1 MNPQDLRRSETRMA
15 KQASHTVGLDI
26 GTSRITCIIGEPGD
40 GGLVDIVGIGES
52 EAKGLR
58 KGVVVDPEAAVESIT
73 RAVEEAERMS
83 GLEAEEVAI
92 NLSGSHIMSFNG
104 QAIVAVS
111 GREREVSHENGHGRR
126 SAHGS
131 PAHVIV
137 AGRDREITQDD
148 VRRAIESASAIQLPA
163 GREIVDRLPQEFIV
177 DDQDGINDPVGMI
190 GARLAVKVHIVTS
203 PVTARQNVIN
213 AVNRAGLVVGEMV
226 LEQLAAAEATLTDD
240 DKEFGAALVDIGAE
254 TTGLIIYQR
263 GAVQHTAVFALGG
276 SHFTNDI
283 AFGLRT
289 PIPEA
294 EKIKR
299 VVGCAYSTSL
309 NEMQR
314 GELVEVPSVGGR
326 PPRQLSR
333 QILCDILQPRAEE
346 VLMHVADEIKE
357 SGWERQLSSGVVLT
371 GGGALLD
378 GMCEIAEQVFDAP
391 VRLGYPERDRFGGLS
406 EDIQSPASAAAAGLA
421 LVAQREQCAE
431 ARAVGA
437 KKGSGMRLTHFV
449 SKFRHRFSSIF

>member
-1 MNPQDLRRSETRMA
+1 MT
-15 KQASHTVGLDI
+15 KHVSHTVGLDI
-26 GTSRITCIIGEPGD
+26 GTSRVTCIIGEPGE
-40 GGLVDIVGIGES
+40 GGLIDIVGIGET
-52 EAKGLR
+52 EARGLR
-58 KGVVVDPEAAVESIT
+58 KGVVVDPESAVESIT

-104 QAIVAVS
+104 QAIVAVA
-111 GREREVSHENGHGRR
+111 GREREPHYDNGHSNNGRR
-126 SAHGS
+126 ANHNNHA
-131 PAHVIV
+131 PIIV

-203 PVTARQNVIN
+203 PITARQNVIN
-213 AVNRAGLVVGEMV
+213 GVNRAGLMVGEIF
-226 LEQLAAAEATLTDD
+226 LEQLAAAEAALTEE

-254 TTGLIIYQR
+254 TTGLVIYQR

-299 VVGCAYSTSL
+299 AAGCAASL
-309 NEMQR
+309 CLSESER
-314 GELVEVPSVGGR
+314 GELIEVPSVGGR

-346 VLMHVADEIKE
+346 VLSQVADEIRE
-357 SGWERQLSSGVVLT
+357 SGWEGQLSSGIVLT
-371 GGGALLD
+371 GGGARLN
-378 GMCEIAEQVFDAP
+378 GMVEIAEQVFDAA
-391 VRLGYPERDRFGGLS
+391 VRVGYPERDRFGGLI
-406 EDIQSPASAAAAGLA
+406 EDIQSPAWAAAAGLC
-421 LVAQREQCAE
+421 LMAQRAKTAE
-431 ARAVGA
+431 MRASATRGVQTGGLGA
-437 KKGSGMRLTHFV
+437 LV
-449 SKFRHRFSSIF
+449 SKFRHRFGSIF

>member
-1 MNPQDLRRSETRMA
+1 V
-15 KQASHTVGLDI
+15 SHTVGLDI
-26 GTSRITCIIGEPGD
+26 GTSRVTCIIGEPAE
-40 GGLVDIVGIGES
+40 GGAVNIVGIGEAES
-52 EAKGLR
+52 RGLR
-58 KGVVVDPEAAVESIT
+58 KGVVVDPEAAVESVT

-111 GREREVSHENGHGRR
+111 GREREPSHGNGHGNGHGTGTRR
-126 SAHGS
+126 GH
-131 PAHVIV
+131 HTMTVV
-137 AGRDREITQDD
+137 AGRDREITHDD

-190 GARLAVKVHIVTS
+190 GARLAVKLHIVTS

-213 AVNRAGLVVGEMV
+213 GVNRAGLVVGEMV

-254 TTGLIIYQR
+254 TTGLVIYQR

-299 VVGCAYSTSL
+299 TVGCASSMSL
-309 NEMQR
+309 TEAER
-314 GELVEVPSVGGR
+314 GELIEVPSVGGR

-346 VLMHVADEIKE
+346 VLSHVADEIRE
-357 SGWERQLSSGVVLT
+357 AGWEGQLSSGVVLT
-371 GGGALLD
+371 GGGALLN
-378 GMCEIAEQVFDAP
+378 GMVEIAEQVFDAP
-391 VRLGYPERDRFGGLS
+391 VRLGYPERDRFGGLV
-406 EDIQSPASAAAAGLA
+406 EDIQSPAWAAASGLCLIRQRAKSAEMRAA
-421 LVAQREQCAE
+421 L
-431 ARAVGA
+431 ARAQASGGLGA
-437 KKGSGMRLTHFV
+437 LV
-449 SKFRHRFSSIF
+449 SKFRNRFGGIF

>member
-1 MNPQDLRRSETRMA
+1 MTKLV
-15 KQASHTVGLDI
+15 SHTVGLDV
-26 GTSRITCIIGEPGD
+26 GTSRVTCIIGEPGE
-40 GGLVDIVGIGES
+40 GGAVNIVGIGEAES
-52 EAKGLR
+52 RGLR
-58 KGVVVDPEAAVESIT
+58 KGVVVDPEAAVESVT

-111 GREREVSHENGHGRR
+111 GRER
-126 SAHGS
+126 
-131 PAHVIV
+131 
-137 AGRDREITQDD
+137 
-148 VRRAIESASAIQLPA
+148 
-163 GREIVDRLPQEFIV
+163 VDRLPQEFIV

-190 GARLAVKVHIVTS
+190 GARLAVKLHIVTS

-213 AVNRAGLVVGEMV
+213 GVNRAGLVVGEMV
-226 LEQLAAAEATLTDD
+226 LEQLAAAEAALTDD

-254 TTGLIIYQR
+254 TTGLVIYQR

-299 VVGCAYSTSL
+299 TVGCASSMSL
-309 NEMQR
+309 TEMER
-314 GELVEVPSVGGR
+314 GELIEVPSVGGR

-346 VLMHVADEIKE
+346 VLSHVADEIRE
-357 SGWERQLSSGVVLT
+357 AGWEGQLSSGVVLT
-371 GGGALLD
+371 GGGSLLN
-378 GMCEIAEQVFDAP
+378 GMVEIAEQVFDAP
-391 VRLGYPERDRFGGLS
+391 VRLGYPERDRFGGLV
-406 EDIQSPASAAAAGLA
+406 EDIQSPAWAAASGLCLIRQRAKSAEMRASLSRAQASGGFGA
-421 LVAQREQCAE
+421 L
-431 ARAVGA
+431 
-437 KKGSGMRLTHFV
+437 V
-449 SKFRHRFSSIF
+449 SKFRNRFGSIF

>member
-1 MNPQDLRRSETRMA
+1 MA
-15 KQASHTVGLDI
+15 KQVSHTVGLDI

-40 GGLVDIVGIGES
+40 GGLIDIVGIGDA
-52 EAKGLR
+52 EARGLR
-58 KGVVVDPEAAVESIT
+58 KGVVVDPEAAVEAIT

-111 GREREVSHENGHGRR
+111 GKERDISHENGHSRR
-126 SAHGS
+126 GH
-131 PAHVIV
+131 AHVVV

-213 AVNRAGLVVGEMV
+213 SVNRAGLVVGEMV
-226 LEQLAAAEATLTDD
+226 LEQLAAAEAALTDD

-299 VVGCAYSTSL
+299 GVGCASGLSL
-309 NEMQR
+309 SEAER
-314 GELVEVPSVGGR
+314 SELVDVPSVGGR

-346 VLMHVADEIKE
+346 VLSHVADEIRE
-357 SGWERQLSSGVVLT
+357 SGWETQLSSGIVLT

-378 GMCEIAEQVFDAP
+378 GMVEIAEQVFDAP
-391 VRLGYPERDRFGGLS
+391 VRLGYPERDRFGGLV
-406 EDIQSPASAAAAGLA
+406 EDIQSPAWAAASGLC
-421 LVAQREQCAE
+421 LMAQRAKSAE
-431 ARAVGA
+431 MRALAMRAQAGGGFGA
-437 KKGSGMRLTHFV
+437 LV
-449 SKFRHRFSSIF
+449 SKFRNRFGGIF

>member
-1 MNPQDLRRSETRMA
+1 MA
-15 KQASHTVGLDI
+15 KRTQHTIGLDI
-26 GTSRITCIIGEPGD
+26 GTSKVTCIAGEAGE
-40 GGLVDIVGIGES
+40 GGLLEVVGIGEA
-52 EAKGLR
+52 EARGLR
-58 KGVVVDPEAAVESIT
+58 KGVIVNPDAAVDAIKK
-73 RAVEEAERMS
+73 AVEDAERMS
-83 GLEAEEVAI
+83 GLEAEEVTI
-92 NLSGSHIMSFNG
+92 NLAGSHILGFNG

-111 GREREVSHENGHGRR
+111 GR
-126 SAHGS
+126 
-131 PAHVIV
+131 
-137 AGRDREITQDD
+137 DREIVTED
-148 VRRAIESASAIQLPA
+148 VRRAIDSACAIQLPA

-213 AVNRAGLVVGEMV
+213 SVNRAGLVVGEMV

-240 DKEFGAALVDIGAE
+240 DKEFGAALVDVGAE

-294 EKIKR
+294 DKIKR
-299 VVGCAYSTSL
+299 NVGCASALSL
-309 NEMQR
+309 SESER
-314 GELVEVPSVGGR
+314 GELVDVPSVGGR

-346 VLMHVADEIKE
+346 VLSHVADEIRE
-357 SGWERQLSSGVVLT
+357 AGWEGQLSSGVVLT
-371 GGGALLD
+371 GGGSLLN
-378 GMCEIAEQVFDAP
+378 GMVEIAEQVFDAP
-391 VRLGYPERDRFGGLS
+391 VRLGYPERDRFGGLV
-406 EDIQSPASAAAAGLA
+406 EDVQSPAWAAAAGLC
-421 LVAQREQCAE
+421 LIRQRAKSAE
-431 ARAVGA
+431 MRTSLARAHASGGLGA
-437 KKGSGMRLTHFV
+437 LV
-449 SKFRHRFSSIF
+449 SKFRNRFGGIF

>member
-1 MNPQDLRRSETRMA
+1 MKRMA
-15 KQASHTVGLDI
+15 KREAYTTGLSI
-26 GTSRITCIIGEPGD
+26 GTSRVTCIIGEPGD
-40 GGLVDIVGIGES
+40 TGALDIVGIGEA
-52 EAKGLR
+52 EARGLR
-58 KGVVVDPEAAVESIT
+58 KGVIVNPDAAVDAI
-73 RAVEEAERMS
+73 RHAVEAAERMS
-83 GLEAEEVAI
+83 GLPAEEVSI
-92 NLSGSHIMSFNG
+92 NLAGSHIMGFNG

-111 GREREVSHENGHGRR
+111 GR
-126 SAHGS
+126 
-131 PAHVIV
+131 
-137 AGRDREITQDD
+137 DREITHDD
-148 VRRAIESASAIQLPA
+148 VRRAIDSACAIQLPA

-203 PVTARQNVIN
+203 PVTARQNAIN
-213 AVNRAGLVVGEMV
+213 AVNRAGLIVSDMV
-226 LEQLAAAEATLTDD
+226 LEQLAAAEASLTDE

-299 VVGCAYSTSL
+299 NFGYSSSVSL
-309 NEMQR
+309 NEIER
-314 GELVEVPSVGGR
+314 GEQIEVPSVGGR
-326 PPRQLSR
+326 GPRLLSR

-346 VLMHVADEIKE
+346 VLMHVADEIRE

-371 GGGALLD
+371 GGGALL
-378 GMCEIAEQVFDAP
+378 GGICEVAEQVFDAP
-391 VRLGYPERDRFGGLS
+391 VRVGYPERDRFGGLV
-406 EDIQSPASAAAAGLA
+406 EDIQSPQWTAAAGLSF
-421 LVAQREQCAE
+421 VAMRAHNLE
-431 ARAVGA
+431 ARRAAGKREAAGA
-437 KKGSGMRLTHFV
+437 LGSFV
-449 SKFRHRFSSIF
+449 SRFRDRFSSIF

>member
-1 MNPQDLRRSETRMA
+1 MV

-26 GTSRITCIIGEPGD
+26 GTSRVTCIIGEPGD
-40 GGLVDIVGIGES
+40 GQALDVVGIGES
-52 EAKGLR
+52 EARGLR
-58 KGVVVDPEAAVESIT
+58 KGVVVDPEAAVEAIT

-111 GREREVSHENGHGRR
+111 GREREPAQENGHSRR
-126 SAHGS
+126 GFGPHS
-131 PAHVIV
+131 HVIV
-137 AGRDREITQDD
+137 AGRDREITAED

-213 AVNRAGLVVGEMV
+213 SVNRAGLVVGEMV
-226 LEQLAAAEATLTDD
+226 LEQLAAAEASLTDD

-299 VVGCAYSTSL
+299 GVGCACALSL
-309 NEMQR
+309 SEGER
-314 GELVEVPSVGGR
+314 SELVEVPSVGGR

-346 VLMHVADEIKE
+346 VLSHVADEIRE
-357 SGWERQLSSGVVLT
+357 AGWEGQLSSGVVLA
-371 GGGALLD
+371 GGGALLG
-378 GMCEIAEQVFDAP
+378 GMVEIAEQVFDAP
-391 VRLGYPERDRFGGLS
+391 VRIGYPERDRFGGLV
-406 EDIQSPASAAAAGLA
+406 EDIQSPAWAAAAGLC
-421 LVAQREQCAE
+421 LIRQRAKSAE
-431 ARAVGA
+431 MRASLARAQSAGA
-437 KKGSGMRLTHFV
+437 LGALV
-449 SKFRHRFSSIF
+449 SKFRNRFGGIF

>member
-1 MNPQDLRRSETRMA
+1 MA
-15 KQASHTVGLDI
+15 KQVSHTVGLDI
-26 GTSRITCIIGEPGD
+26 GTSRVTCIIGEPGD
-40 GGLVDIVGIGES
+40 GGLIDVVGIGES
-52 EAKGLR
+52 EARGLR
-58 KGVVVDPEAAVESIT
+58 KGVVVDPEAAVEAIT

-111 GREREVSHENGHGRR
+111 GREREPAQENGHSRR
-126 SAHGS
+126 GFGPHS
-131 PAHVIV
+131 HVVV
-137 AGRDREITQDD
+137 AGRDREITAED

-203 PVTARQNVIN
+203 PVTARQNAIN
-213 AVNRAGLVVGEMV
+213 AVNRAGLIVSDMV
-226 LEQLAAAEATLTDD
+226 LEQLAAAEASLTEE
-240 DKEFGAALVDIGAE
+240 DKEFGAALVDVGAE
-254 TTGLIIYQR
+254 TTGLVIYQR

-276 SHFTNDI
+276 AHFTNDI

-294 EKIKR
+294 ERIKR
-299 VVGCAYSTSL
+299 TVGYASSAGL
-309 NEMQR
+309 GESER

-326 PPRQLSR
+326 PARQLSR

-346 VLMHVADEIKE
+346 VLMHVADEIRD

-378 GMCEIAEQVFDAP
+378 GMAEIAEQVFDAP
-391 VRLGYPERDRFGGLS
+391 VRLGHPERDRFGGLI
-406 EDIQSPASAAAAGLA
+406 EDVQSPAWAAAAGLCLLA
-421 LVAQREQCAE
+421 YRAQAAE
-431 ARAVGA
+431 IRTGVSRRGA
-437 KKGSGMRLTHFV
+437 AAGFGGFLT
-449 SKFRHRFSSIF
+449 KFRDRFSGIF

>member
-1 MNPQDLRRSETRMA
+1 VA
-15 KQASHTVGLDI
+15 KNATHTVGLDV
-26 GTSRITCIIGEPGD
+26 GTSRITCIIGEPGE
-40 GGLVDIVGIGES
+40 GGHVEVVGIGES

-58 KGVVVDPEAAVESIT
+58 KGVVVDPEAAVEAIT

-111 GREREVSHENGHGRR
+111 GRERDPVYESGHGRR
-126 SAHGS
+126 NAHA
-131 PAHVIV
+131 PVIV

-148 VRRAIESASAIQLPA
+148 VRRAVESASAVQLPA

-190 GARLAVKVHIVTS
+190 G
-203 PVTARQNVIN
+203 
-213 AVNRAGLVVGEMV
+213 
-226 LEQLAAAEATLTDD
+226 
-240 DKEFGAALVDIGAE
+240 
-254 TTGLIIYQR
+254 
-263 GAVQHTAVFALGG
+263 

-294 EKIKR
+294 DKIKR
-299 VVGCAYSTSL
+299 NAGCACGLSL
-309 NEMQR
+309 SEAER
-314 GELVEVPSVGGR
+314 SELVEVPSVGGR

-346 VLMHVADEIKE
+346 VLSHVADEIRE
-357 SGWERQLSSGVVLT
+357 AGWEGQLSSGVVLT
-371 GGGALLD
+371 GGGSLLG
-378 GMCEIAEQVFDAP
+378 GMVEIAEQVFDAP
-391 VRLGYPERDRFGGLS
+391 VRLGYPERARFRGLV
-406 EDIQSPASAAAAGLA
+406 EDVQSPAWAAASGLCLLAQRAKSAEMRASAARAQGAGGFGA
-421 LVAQREQCAE
+421 L
-431 ARAVGA
+431 
-437 KKGSGMRLTHFV
+437 V
-449 SKFRHRFSSIF
+449 SKFRNRFGGIF